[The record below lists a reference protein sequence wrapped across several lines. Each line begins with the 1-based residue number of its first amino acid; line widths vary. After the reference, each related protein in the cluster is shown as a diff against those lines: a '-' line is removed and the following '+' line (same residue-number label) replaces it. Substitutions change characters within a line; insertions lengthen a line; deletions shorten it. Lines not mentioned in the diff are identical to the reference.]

1 MSQESKKQIPGSI
14 FLPWNVNFLWIW
26 LKSPLQNVS
35 GAAVKSLLITIMRNI
50 ILFIPAATIL
60 NTLWQLDGVIAA
72 QPIVE
77 TFLAIICIV
86 MYIKDSSAKKLEP
99 LDNLSDLQ

>member
-1 MSQESKKQIPGSI
+1 MLMMPSI
-14 FLPWNVNFLWIW
+14 GADIINMVTSYFQAL
-26 LKSPLQNVS
+26 